1 MKNSIFARNLRSNQ
15 VSTHPRELSSQD
27 SKYYSKEQ
35 KEKDD
40 ALVKLHKDFAPMLQ
54 VLLHTTL
61 QTLREPEGT
70 VFVDTLLSECQ
81 RSTFDPC
88 QILFEF
94 LGKTIVQPRRD
105 LFEKA
110 TGLSVSHFTS
120 PSFLTRAESES
131 AMATAWQHN
140 LISTHINAVRSNTFG
155 GHGRGNGKNS
165 RCGAKRG
172 AGRGGS

>member
-1 MKNSIFARNLRSNQ
+1 MFSATSAPTRSLPFLESCLLWILNIIRRSRRRRTMLWSSYTRTLLRRSKCFSILPFRLCGN
-15 VSTHPRELSSQD
+15 PI
-27 SKYYSKEQ
+27 
-35 KEKDD
+35 
-40 ALVKLHKDFAPMLQ
+40 
-54 VLLHTTL
+54 TL
-61 QTLREPEGT
+61 FFT
-70 VFVDTLLSECQ
+70 DTLLSECQ
-81 RSTFDPC
+81 NSAFDLC
-88 QILFEF
+88 QMLFEF

-120 PSFLTRAESES
+120 SSFLTRAESES